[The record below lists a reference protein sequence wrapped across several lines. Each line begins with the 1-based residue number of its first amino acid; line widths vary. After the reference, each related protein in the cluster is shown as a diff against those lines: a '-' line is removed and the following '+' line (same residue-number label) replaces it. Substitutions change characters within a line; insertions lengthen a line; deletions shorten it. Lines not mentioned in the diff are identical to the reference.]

1 MSYINYI
8 LHCHPSFRRVFHAY
22 VYPKI
27 YFENQPRSAVS
38 GPARCGQGILIS
50 LLSFPDNISKYCT
63 GKMVYINVA
72 VCLAVLLF
80 VVGLSVGLSVNTF
93 KGRDALD
100 SAPLI
105 DG

>member
-1 MSYINYI
+1 MYRPRIME
-8 LHCHPSFRRVFHAY
+8 HPVYFTTQSRFTVMLLERDSNFFVSFSGN
-22 VYPKI
+22 I
-27 YFENQPRSAVS
+27 Y
-38 GPARCGQGILIS
+38 
-50 LLSFPDNISKYCT
+50 KYCT

-72 VCLAVLLF
+72 VCLSVLLL
-80 VVGLSVGLSVNTF
+80 VIGLSVGLSVNTF

>member
-1 MSYINYI
+1 MLYINYI
-8 LHCHPSFRRVFHAY
+8 SFF
-22 VYPKI
+22 I
-27 YFENQPRSAVS
+27 FSI
-38 GPARCGQGILIS
+38 ILILNFFYIWEIKPCPIS
-50 LLSFPDNISKYCT
+50 PIAAEHSNSKLLSFLGKISKYCT

-80 VVGLSVGLSVNTF
+80 VIGLSVGLSVNTF

-100 SAPLI
+100 SVPLI

>member
-1 MSYINYI
+1 MLLSLLYWCQN
-8 LHCHPSFRRVFHAY
+8 
-22 VYPKI
+22 
-27 YFENQPRSAVS
+27 
-38 GPARCGQGILIS
+38 GILTFVSSSGKIH
-50 LLSFPDNISKYCT
+50 KYCT

-72 VCLAVLLF
+72 VCLSVLLL
-80 VVGLSVGLSVNTF
+80 VIGLSVGLSVNTF

>member
-1 MSYINYI
+1 MAYINI
-8 LHCHPSFRRVFHAY
+8 
-22 VYPKI
+22 
-27 YFENQPRSAVS
+27 
-38 GPARCGQGILIS
+38 
-50 LLSFPDNISKYCT
+50 
-63 GKMVYINVA
+63 A

-80 VVGLSVGLSVNTF
+80 VIGLSIGLSVNSF

>member
-1 MSYINYI
+1 MLQLLLLLLKRDFNFFV
-8 LHCHPSFRRVFHAY
+8 SF
-22 VYPKI
+22 
-27 YFENQPRSAVS
+27 S
-38 GPARCGQGILIS
+38 GI
-50 LLSFPDNISKYCT
+50 ISKYCT

-72 VCLAVLLF
+72 ICLSVILL
-80 VVGLSVGLSVNTF
+80 VIGLSVGLSVNTF